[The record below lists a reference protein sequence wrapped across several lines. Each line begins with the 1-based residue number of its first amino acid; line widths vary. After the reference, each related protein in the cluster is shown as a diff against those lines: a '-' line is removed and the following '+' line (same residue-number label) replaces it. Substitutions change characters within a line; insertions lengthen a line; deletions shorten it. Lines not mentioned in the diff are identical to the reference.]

1 MLLAYGLM
9 ATGCLFSM
17 TGLIAIALTR
27 NALHHSA
34 NI

>member
-1 MLLAYGLM
+1 MVFAYGLM
-9 ATGCLFSM
+9 AAGGLLSM

-27 NALHHSA
+27 NALHHTA

>member
-1 MLLAYGLM
+1 MVIAYGLM
-9 ATGCLFSM
+9 AVGGLLSM

-27 NALHHSA
+27 NALHHTA